1 MPQPPAW
8 PIDIRS
14 IALRATLYI
23 LFIGAITQGTY
34 LEAVYMPEVRFSEY
48 GFSEPMQTLI
58 LASCSIML
66 LYIRH
71 ALKVFPTVALLL
83 FAFITAS
90 LIREQDYFLDTFVA
104 RHTWKIL
111 VAMVII
117 PSLAWVWVKRR
128 HFLQEFVHY
137 SNTCA
142 FGLFAAGFLT
152 TYVFSR
158 LYGRQ
163 IFWRAILEDEYV
175 RVFKDAAEEVVELLG
190 YSLILFATI
199 ELLLL
204 ARRIHRARQLEAHS

>member
-1 MPQPPAW
+1 MSPPPAW
-8 PIDIRS
+8 SIDMRS

-23 LFIGAITQGTY
+23 LFIAAITHGAY
-34 LEAVYMPEVRFSEY
+34 LEAHYLPDVRFTEY

-58 LASCSIML
+58 LASCSLML
-66 LYIRH
+66 LYVRH
-71 ALKVFPTVALLL
+71 CLKVFPTVALLL
-83 FAFITAS
+83 FAFVTAS

-104 RHTWKIL
+104 RNVWKIL
-111 VAMVII
+111 VALVII
-117 PSLAWVWVKRR
+117 PSLIGVWRQRR
-128 HFLQEFVHY
+128 RFMEEFVHY

-163 IFWRAILEDEYV
+163 SFWRAVLEDEYV

-204 ARRIHRARQLEAHS
+204 ARRIYRARQLEARG